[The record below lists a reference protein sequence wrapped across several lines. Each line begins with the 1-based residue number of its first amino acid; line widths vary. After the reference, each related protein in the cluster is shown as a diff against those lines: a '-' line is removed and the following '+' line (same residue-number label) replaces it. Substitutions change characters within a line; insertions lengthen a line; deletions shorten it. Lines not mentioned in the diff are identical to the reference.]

1 LHSSF
6 PRYFGQGEARSGA
19 RARPLARNDDPQ
31 KCSVRTGPTRRPDST
46 AYISDIPKQKSS
58 LISDNQDCYDLPE
71 FGKDGAMLDI
81 KMIERGLEKT
91 GKSKG
96 GLAAAMGVRPGAVS
110 ELFSGIRLIKASE
123 IQPIVDYLELNSVP
137 IMGRVGAGAVIEPEH
152 EQVPPEGLGEVELP
166 FPLSEE
172 TIAFEVAGDSMLP
185 KYENGDII
193 VVFREQRH
201 PVSNFYGEEA
211 VVRLKTG
218 ERYLKTIERGKSATQ
233 VNLTSFNA
241 KPING
246 VKLEWIGEIWVTL
259 PRGQIERL
267 RAKAAARA
275 RKAAK
280 AASK

>member
-1 LHSSF
+1 
-6 PRYFGQGEARSGA
+6 
-19 RARPLARNDDPQ
+19 
-31 KCSVRTGPTRRPDST
+31 
-46 AYISDIPKQKSS
+46 
-58 LISDNQDCYDLPE
+58 
-71 FGKDGAMLDI
+71 MLDV

-96 GLAAAMGVRPGAVS
+96 GLAVAMGVRPGAVS
-110 ELFSGIRLIKASE
+110 EVLSGIRLIKASE
-123 IQPIVDYLELNSVP
+123 LQPIIEYLRLNLVP
-137 IMGRVGAGAVIEPEH
+137 IMGRVGAGAIIEPDY

-166 FPLSEE
+166 FPLSDE
-172 TIAFEVAGDSMLP
+172 TIAFEVSGNSMLP

-193 VVFREQRH
+193 VVYREQRH

-218 ERYLKTIERGKSATQ
+218 ERYLKTIERGKSAAQ

-246 VKLEWIGEIWVTL
+246 VKLEWIGEIFVTL

-267 RAKAAARA
+267 RAKAAARS
-275 RKAAK
+275 RKAARG
-280 AASK
+280 SK

>member
-1 LHSSF
+1 
-6 PRYFGQGEARSGA
+6 
-19 RARPLARNDDPQ
+19 
-31 KCSVRTGPTRRPDST
+31 
-46 AYISDIPKQKSS
+46 
-58 LISDNQDCYDLPE
+58 
-71 FGKDGAMLDI
+71 MLDV

-110 ELFSGIRLIKASE
+110 EVLSGIRLIKASE
-123 IQPIVDYLELNSVP
+123 LQPIIEYLRLNLVP
-137 IMGRVGAGAVIEPEH
+137 IMGRVGAGAIIEPDY

-166 FPLSEE
+166 FPLSDE
-172 TIAFEVAGDSMLP
+172 TIAFEVNGNSMLP

-193 VVFREQRH
+193 VVYREQRH

-218 ERYLKTIERGKSATQ
+218 ERYLKTIERGKSAAQ

-246 VKLEWIGEIWVTL
+246 VKLDWIGEIFVTL

-267 RAKAAARA
+267 RAKAAARS
-275 RKAAK
+275 RKAGK
-280 AASK
+280 ASSR

>member
-1 LHSSF
+1 
-6 PRYFGQGEARSGA
+6 
-19 RARPLARNDDPQ
+19 
-31 KCSVRTGPTRRPDST
+31 
-46 AYISDIPKQKSS
+46 
-58 LISDNQDCYDLPE
+58 
-71 FGKDGAMLDI
+71 MLDV

-96 GLAAAMGVRPGAVS
+96 GLAVAMGVRPGAVS
-110 ELFSGIRLIKASE
+110 EVLSGIRLIKASE
-123 IQPIVDYLELNSVP
+123 LQPIIEYLRLNLVP
-137 IMGRVGAGAVIEPEH
+137 IMGRVGAGAIIEPDY

-166 FPLSEE
+166 FPLSDE
-172 TIAFEVAGDSMLP
+172 TIAFEVSGNSMLP

-193 VVFREQRH
+193 VVYREQRH

-218 ERYLKTIERGKSATQ
+218 ERYLKTIERGKSAAQ

-246 VKLEWIGEIWVTL
+246 VKLEWIGEIFVTL

-267 RAKAAARA
+267 RTKAAARSRKSA
-275 RKAAK
+275 RG
-280 AASK
+280 SK